1 MDLEK
6 DLNDPQREAV
16 QTIDGPLLILAG
28 AGSGKTRAITYRIT
42 HLIRDCGVRPANV
55 LAVTFTNKAA
65 GEMKHRVEELLG
77 GRFDDLT
84 VSTFHS
90 LCARVLR
97 RHADRLGYPRDFSIY
112 DQQDSHQVIKKV
124 VAHLGLPAKQFTPG
138 AVAGKISSAK
148 DRLLDPAD
156 YAKTCFDYFSRETAR
171 IYEEYQKTLREVGA
185 LDFDDLILQTVRLL
199 ETVADVREY
208 YQQRFVY
215 VMVDEYQDTNFAQYR
230 LVKELSDPQG
240 NLCVVGDDDQ
250 SIYTWR
256 GADIRNIL
264 EFETDY
270 PNARVVVLEQNYRS
284 TPNILDA
291 AYAVVCGNYR
301 RKDKKLWTN
310 RPAGE
315 TINVILAES
324 DTAEADLITG
334 RIKSLRE
341 AGQYNL
347 SDCAILYRTNAQSR
361 SFEEAMRRFSLPY
374 VLVGGVKF
382 FQRKEVKDVL
392 AYAILVL
399 NPRDIVAV
407 RRVINYPKRGLGST
421 TQTKLEQAAAAAG
434 RPALEFLADIAAVEN
449 IVGPRVAAKVAKF
462 AALIDELREAK
473 AQKNLGDWMRLLV
486 ERIGIKEELS
496 AEDPA
501 QAQTRIENVDELVAG
516 AAEYAMIHPEAG
528 LEEFL
533 AEVALITDIDRWDPD
548 TDAVTL
554 MTLHSAKGLE
564 FPVVFI
570 AGLEEG
576 LFPLSQAMDDPEKLA
591 EERRLFYVGATRA
604 KERLSL
610 TYARTRRRF
619 GESVNMKSR
628 FLEELPEDSYAVE
641 NHIGY
646 DRLGPGGL
654 SYERKRIV
662 RRTTQRAADSWE
674 ADLRPTPVP
683 GGMNDVTSILQAG
696 MRVLHPKFGEGLIE
710 SIAGYGESLR
720 CEVAF
725 KSGAV
730 KTIIARYA
738 NFEILGV

>member
-1 MDLEK
+1 MDFENE
-6 DLNDPQREAV
+6 LNTPQKEAV
-16 QTIDGPLLILAG
+16 ETVEGPLLILAG
-28 AGSGKTRAITYRIT
+28 AGSGKTRAITYRVT
-42 HLIRDCGVRPANV
+42 HLIRNCGVRPANI

-65 GEMKHRVEELLG
+65 AEMRRRVEELLAE
-77 GRFDDLT
+77 RFDDLT

-90 LCARVLR
+90 LCARMLR
-97 RHADRLGYPRDFSIY
+97 RNADRLGYPRDFSIY
-112 DQQDSHQVIKKV
+112 DQLDSHQLIKKV
-124 VAHLGLPAKQFTPG
+124 VAELGLPAKQFVPG
-138 AVAGKISSAK
+138 GVAPKISSAK

-156 YAKTCFDYFSRETAR
+156 YTKTCLDYYTRETAR
-171 IYEEYQKTLREVGA
+171 IYEKYQQTLRETGA
-185 LDFDDLILQTVRLL
+185 LDFDDLIMQTVRLL
-199 ETVADVREY
+199 ETIDDVREY

-230 LVKELSDPQG
+230 LVKLLSDPQG

-264 EFETDY
+264 EFENDF
-270 PNARVVVLEQNYRS
+270 PNARVVLLEQNYRS

-291 AYAVVCGNYR
+291 AYTVVCSNHL

-310 RPAGE
+310 QPAGE
-315 TINVILAES
+315 MINVILAES
-324 DTAEADLITG
+324 DAAEADLIAG
-334 RIKSLRE
+334 RIKSWRE

-361 SFEEAMRRFSLPY
+361 AFEEAMRRFSLPY

-382 FQRKEVKDVL
+382 FQRKEVKDTL
-392 AYAILVL
+392 AYAVLVV
-399 NPRDIVAV
+399 NPRDIVAF
-407 RRVINYPKRGLGST
+407 RRVINYPKRGLGTST
-421 TQTKLEQAAAAAG
+421 LAALEQAATAGG
-434 RPALEFLADIAAVEN
+434 RPILEFLADNAAVAGV
-449 IVGPRVAAKVAKF
+449 VGPRAAAKTAKF
-462 AALIDELREAK
+462 MAIIDELREARS
-473 AQKNLGDWMRLLV
+473 QKNLGDWMRLLV
-486 ERIGIKEELS
+486 ERVGIKEELS
-496 AEDPA
+496 TEDSP

-528 LEEFL
+528 VAEFL
-533 AEVALITDIDRWDPD
+533 EEVALITDIDRWDPD

-576 LFPLSQAMDDPEKLA
+576 LFPLAQAMEDREKLA

-619 GESVNMKSR
+619 GETVHMKSR
-628 FLEELPEDSYAVE
+628 FLEELPEDSYVVE

-654 SYERKRIV
+654 SYERKRVV
-662 RRTTQRAADSWE
+662 RRTTGQVADGWE
-674 ADLRPTPVP
+674 ANARPTPVA

-696 MRVLHPKFGEGLIE
+696 MRVLHPKFGEGMIE

-725 KSGAV
+725 KDGSV

-738 NFEILGV
+738 NFEILGL